1 MKVALPLAK
10 NVLAPLG
17 LTAAMSAIDGSIQ
30 KKIHGA
36 GVKLIIEQEDMND
49 IMKVIEALE
58 NSGILLKGISKTIE
72 NETKEQRGGFLS
84 MLLGTLGASLLGNLL
99 KGGKGIM
106 RAGKGS
112 VASRAK
118 GEGIVHAGEGSKK
131 KTKFTITISSA
142 NKYRNK

>member
-10 NVLAPLG
+10 NALTPLG

-30 KKIHGA
+30 KKIHGS

-49 IMKVIEALE
+49 IMKIVKAIE
-58 NSGILLKGISKTIE
+58 NSGILLKEVSKKIE

-99 KGGKGIM
+99 TGGKGMM
-106 RAGKGS
+106 RAGD
-112 VASRAK
+112 VIVRA
-118 GEGIVHAGEGSKK
+118 GEGSGSKK
-131 KTKFTITISSA
+131 KTKFTVTFSSI